1 VRARRVL
8 AWSCGLGFATLGAVA
23 GWVAVRGP
31 DRVREEAAARG
42 VRIDVLAWCRVGG
55 RPGLC
60 ATGLTAGPASIARAT
75 LDLER
80 RVVLDG
86 VVVRVPEMQSSP
98 AKSGAVND
106 PTEEAPP
113 DIAGDPGAPDEPSD
127 AATMAGGADGGPQ
140 RVEED
145 PAAALARA
153 RSLHA
158 EAVRWLRG
166 VEVRDLRVEGGPV
179 DVPVLRGTLLPEL
192 RLDGERFHLDAEGV
206 AVTLPTRFGTF
217 AVQASPAAR
226 DLARWDLV
234 VTCEDAR
241 IEHPDLAEGPL
252 SLPPVRVVATAHGT
266 QGRLAAEG
274 SADVGAV
281 KGTFTVTGTP
291 EAWSLVA
298 DIPGTPVA
306 ELYRLVGPLV
316 PEARRANLAGTFAA
330 VVRWEGPAGTPV
342 VVPNLTGLRARG
354 LVGPEYAAG
363 TFTWLARDARGEP
376 VPAMTG
382 DGMPGW
388 VGLREAGPWLPAAI
402 LAAEDGAFRGHPGY
416 SIEGMMAAAA
426 DNAEAQRLRRG
437 GSTLT
442 QQLAKNLFLDGRKTY
457 ARKLRELLY
466 AVDLE
471 GSLGKDRILELYLN
485 IVEWGPEIRG
495 AKAAA
500 WTYFAKQPA
509 GLSPEEA
516 AWLAS
521 ILPYPRW
528 AHRTQYLE
536 GRVRMDRVTTIL
548 QRMRG
553 VDEAR
558 RDAAI
563 GKTVRLVP
571 P

>member
-1 VRARRVL
+1 M
-8 AWSCGLGFATLGAVA
+8 LGAAA
-23 GWVAVRGP
+23 GWIAVQGP
-31 DRVREEAAARG
+31 DWAREQAAARG
-42 VRIDVLAWCRVGG
+42 VVLATLTWCRVGG
-55 RPGLC
+55 GPGLC
-60 ATGLTAGPASIARAT
+60 ATGAAAGPVRVARAT
-75 LDLER
+75 LDVDR

-86 VVVRVPEMQSSP
+86 VVVELPEMQAAP
-98 AKSGAVND
+98 AAPSGEGTEDAEDVPHDDEGPVAVRGGPD
-106 PTEEAPP
+106 AQAPETEAK
-113 DIAGDPGAPDEPSD
+113 GRV
-127 AATMAGGADGGPQ
+127 GGAA
-140 RVEED
+140 E
-145 PAAALARA
+145 ALARA
-153 RSLHA
+153 RALHA
-158 EAVRWLRG
+158 DAMRWLRG
-166 VEVRDLRVEGGPV
+166 VEIRDLRVEGGPFA
-179 DVPVLRGTLLPEL
+179 VPTLNGTLLPSL

-206 AVTLPTRFGTF
+206 SVTLPTRFGTL
-217 AVQASPAAR
+217 AVEASPAAA

-234 VTCEDAR
+234 VTSQDAR
-241 IEHPDLAEGPL
+241 IAHPDLAEGPL
-252 SLPPVRVVATAHGT
+252 ALPPVRVVATARWT
-266 QGRLAAEG
+266 EGRLAAEG
-274 SADVGAV
+274 RADVGAV
-281 KGTFTVTGTP
+281 TGTFTVAGTP
-291 EAWSLVA
+291 EAWSLA
-298 DIPGTPVA
+298 GELPETPVA

-316 PEARRANLAGTFAA
+316 PEARRAEIAGTLAA
-330 VVRWEGPAGTPV
+330 RVTWEGPEGTPV
-342 VVPNLTGLRARG
+342 VVPTLAGLRARG
-354 LVGPEYAAG
+354 LVGPDYAHG

-376 VPAMTG
+376 VPATTG

-388 VGLREAGPWLPAAI
+388 VSLREVGPWLPAAI
-402 LAAEDGAFRGHPGY
+402 LAAEDGGFRGHPGY
-416 SIEGMMAAAA
+416 SIDGMLAAAA

-471 GSLGKDRILELYLN
+471 GSLGKDRILEIYVN

-509 GLSPEEA
+509 GLAPEEA

-563 GKTVRLVP
+563 GTTVRLVP

>member
-1 VRARRVL
+1 M
-8 AWSCGLGFATLGAVA
+8 LGAAA
-23 GWVAVRGP
+23 GWIAVQGP
-31 DRVREEAAARG
+31 DWARGQAAARG
-42 VRIDVLAWCRVGG
+42 VVLETLAWCRVGG
-55 RPGLC
+55 GLGLC
-60 ATGLTAGPASIARAT
+60 ATGAAAGPVRVARAT
-75 LDLER
+75 LDVDR
-80 RVVLDG
+80 RVVLEG
-86 VVVRVPEMQSSP
+86 VVVELPEMQAAP
-98 AKSGAVND
+98 AAPLGDIDAA
-106 PTEEAPP
+106 EEAPP
-113 DIAGDPGAPDEPSD
+113 DEQGGVTTQADAPV
-127 AATMAGGADGGPQ
+127 GPQ
-140 RVEED
+140 GLEVG
-145 PAAALARA
+145 AAEALARA
-153 RSLHA
+153 RALHA
-158 EAVRWLRG
+158 QAVRWLRD
-166 VEVRDLRVEGGPV
+166 VEVRELRVEGGPLE
-179 DVPVLRGTLLPEL
+179 VPVLHGTLFPAL

-206 AVTLPTRFGTF
+206 AVTLPTRFGTL
-217 AVQASPAAR
+217 AVDASPAAA

-234 VTCEDAR
+234 VTSQDAR
-241 IEHPDLAEGPL
+241 IAHPDLAEGPL
-252 SLPPVRVVATAHGT
+252 ALPPVRVVATARWT
-266 QGRLAAEG
+266 EGRLAAEG
-274 SADVGAV
+274 RADVGAV
-281 KGTFTVTGTP
+281 TGTFTVAGTP
-291 EAWSLVA
+291 EAWSLA
-298 DIPGTPVA
+298 GELPETPVA

-316 PEARRANLAGTFAA
+316 PEARRAEIAGTLAA
-330 VVRWEGPAGTPV
+330 RVTWEGPEGTPV
-342 VVPNLTGLRARG
+342 VVPTLAGLRARG
-354 LVGPEYAAG
+354 LVGPDYVHG

-376 VPAMTG
+376 VPATTG

-388 VGLREAGPWLPAAI
+388 VSLREVGPWLPAAI
-402 LAAEDGAFRGHPGY
+402 LAAEDGGFRGHPGY
-416 SIEGMMAAAA
+416 SIDGMLAAAA

-471 GSLGKDRILELYLN
+471 GSLGKDRILEIYVN

-509 GLSPEEA
+509 GLAPEEA

-536 GRVRMDRVTTIL
+536 GRVRTDRVTTIL

-563 GKTVRLVP
+563 GTTVRLVP